1 MSWRFVRNAAGRAGR
16 VGLGRNSTWRLAG
29 GACPVAAPAP
39 GQDGADGQQ
48 PVLDANGRPY
58 VAQPP
63 QPRIDGT
70 LGVPTSRPT
79 ASGPSTPC
87 RCSIPSAI
95 PTSSCRASASRPTR
109 RAKSPRPRSRCR
121 CPRARP
127 TSARWICRRLAP
139 RPPSTAAR
147 AGPGPGRR
155 LRLRPDDAR
164 AAAPE
169 HRPGARCSRLAGRA
183 QARAGALRHAGLL
196 RAPLVFLG
204 RAQQVLCAEPRLGHD
219 GRMPGPSAVT
229 RSQSYRRGTLAAYQD
244 KGAPRGAFVLA
255 GDPVTAARPATVI
268 PAPTSGSAGSSAGRP
283 CRSGRS
289 GFPDSRCA
297 LRCRPGCP
305 GTDRATHSRAPIRNT
320 RWLP

>member
-1 MSWRFVRNAAGRAGR
+1 MSWRFCSQRCWSRWARRPGAEFNLATGW
-16 VGLGRNSTWRLAG
+16 WRM
-29 GACPVAAPAP
+29 PRSPRPRPA
-39 GQDGADGQQ
+39 DGADGQQ

-70 LGVPTSRPT
+70 LGVPDKPADREWAINTVSLFDSVSDPNVKLSRE
-79 ASGPSTPC
+79 
-87 RCSIPSAI
+87 RISAD
-95 PTSSCRASASRPTR
+95 R

-147 AGPGPGRR
+147 GRAGPGRR

-229 RSQSYRRGTLAAYQD
+229 RSQSYRRGTLRTKAPL
-244 KGAPRGAFVLA
+244 GAPLSW
-255 GDPVTAARPATVI
+255 PAI
-268 PAPTSGSAGSSAGRP
+268 
-283 CRSGRS
+283 
-289 GFPDSRCA
+289 
-297 LRCRPGCP
+297 L
-305 GTDRATHSRAPIRNT
+305 
-320 RWLP
+320 